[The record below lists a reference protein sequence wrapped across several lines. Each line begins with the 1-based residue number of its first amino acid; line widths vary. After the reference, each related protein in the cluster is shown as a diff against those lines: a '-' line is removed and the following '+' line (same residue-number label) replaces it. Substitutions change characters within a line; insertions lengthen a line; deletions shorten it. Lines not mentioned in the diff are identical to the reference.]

1 MNTIYFKH
9 GAYSAGTITW
19 SSSQTLSV
27 PLFIAYDEA
36 ERITDKDV
44 RGSHYSHLLFSKK
57 TYEVKI
63 SANDLTN
70 STKWLFL
77 QNFYKADA
85 WKISTDNW
93 TSETIVVLEEAG
105 RMPVEF
111 LEGNKNIREIT
122 LHLIQKEPD

>member
-1 MNTIYFKH
+1 MNTIYLKH

-111 LEGNKNIREIT
+111 LEGNKKIREIT

>member
-44 RGSHYSHLLFSKK
+44 RGSHYSHLLFSKI